1 MKWLKLILK
10 VIVVVFALVGL
21 FFTGTYLAMQMKLTN
36 DGGHVDGN
44 DRYFHEIKDKYN
56 QSFKTDTSKFQM
68 KNFEALQRILI
79 LNKYCPKNAEM
90 ILKVYQIGNNDVSVL
105 RMLDA
110 ADMYMQGNAEYS
122 AELNQFKTKQTGPQ
136 PAYINGSVF
145 DWMNIS
151 EWSDFKIAVVKDK
164 ILIDSVALLTGVE
177 PRLIVSVLVGE
188 QIRLFN
194 SKREAYKKWIG
205 PLKILSV
212 ESKFS
217 LGVTGIKEF
226 TARRIEYYIKDSTS
240 VFYLGKPCEHLL
252 DFSSDSTDSERFKR
266 LTSFKSHYYSY
277 MYAALFIKQMK
288 VQWEKAGFPITDRPE
303 ILATLFNV
311 GYEQSI
317 PKSNPRVGGSS
328 ITIYEKIHS
337 FGSIAYEFYY
347 SGELYDEFPYKSKK
361 FDWDVE

>member
-1 MKWLKLILK
+1 MKKGLKIALK
-10 VIVVVFALVGL
+10 VIIVLFALIGI
-21 FFTGTYLAMQMKLTN
+21 FFSGTYLAMELKLTN
-36 DGGHVDGN
+36 DKGNIDGN
-44 DRYFHEIKDKYN
+44 DRYFNEIKDKYN
-56 QSFKTDTSKFQM
+56 QSFKKDTSQFKA
-68 KNFEALQRILI
+68 KEFEALHRILI
-79 LNKYCPKNAEM
+79 LNKYCPKNAEL
-90 ILKVYQIGNNDVSVL
+90 ILNAYTVSNNEIEVL

-110 ADMYMQGNAEYS
+110 VDMQMQGNSSYLSEI
-122 AELNQFKTKQTGPQ
+122 TKHQENKKVQ
-136 PAYINGSVF
+136 PSSISGSIF

-151 EWSDFKIAVVKDK
+151 EWSDFKVAVAKDK
-164 ILIDSVALLTGVE
+164 ILIDSVANLTGVE

-226 TARRIEYYIKDSTS
+226 TAKRIEAYIKDSTS
-240 VFYLGKPCEHLL
+240 KYYLGKQYEHLL
-252 DFSSDSTDSERFKR
+252 DFQTDSVDRERFSR
-266 LTSFKSHYYSY
+266 LTSFRSHYYSY

-311 GYEQSI
+311 GYEQSL
-317 PKSNPRVGGSS
+317 PKINPRVGGSS
-328 ITIYEKIHS
+328 ITIEEKIHS

-347 SGELYDEFPYKSKK
+347 SGELFDLFPFKAKK
-361 FDWDVE
+361 FDWNEG